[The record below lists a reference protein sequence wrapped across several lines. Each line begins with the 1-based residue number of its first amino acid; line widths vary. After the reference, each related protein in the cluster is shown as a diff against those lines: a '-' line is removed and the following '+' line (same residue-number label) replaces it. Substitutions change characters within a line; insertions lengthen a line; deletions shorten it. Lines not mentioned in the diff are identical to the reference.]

1 MADERLIRALDEQVK
16 VQKEQ
21 SKLQISQIEQLIEQG
36 KGDAAQR
43 VKLLKMQAALQ
54 KDNRTLSGDLGKN
67 ITNMVDGFSTT
78 VDGMINQ
85 TFGPL
90 GGMVTSLTTGF
101 FKRGKEN
108 RDNLAQNQLQNE
120 NSEKLISEL
129 GGVKEAVKSLDKKT
143 PKRDLDKE
151 NAGKQAGEALK
162 KAGFKGVAGAKPVS
176 EGGIVDK
183 VIDGV
188 TTAAGVT
195 GGVGSA
201 AGIKALGGK
210 YKSLATRLTGG
221 VAGKVL
227 SKANPVFAAVLMG
240 KDVFDVA
247 NAVTDDDVKTSVKN
261 EDIGALIGGFIGG
274 AIGIIGGPAGVALG
288 IGLGNMAGEFIGG
301 AMDSP
306 EIVGAINE
314 VKTGLTA
321 ERGKLVAEIDL
332 VNEKLKDKNISAEMK
347 SLYEEQLRQNNAR
360 IKSIDGELESMKVLD
375 EDLEKLK
382 EIDVRASA
390 IAKER
395 SRLKRELEIANE
407 KGDTARIAFL
417 ERSIEITNKEFEKEE
432 AEYAKKA
439 EELRKKAQQTTK
451 ALSEKST
458 SFFDRVATEGG
469 FFGAAAEFFGLGK
482 GLTGE
487 AKIKYDEQQKD
498 KEKTDLDLRIQRTEA
513 QIQKIIERRKEMGYE
528 PNERTAY
535 SYKARLQNLKS
546 ERAALNGLAR
556 GGFIVNQPS
565 YLPGSGIVVGEH
577 GTYGSGLAYG
587 GIADGGPEAVIPLS
601 SPRAGAFIDPMA
613 QSVAGMVMNRLQME
627 RMGGGA
633 GGGGATVV
641 TDARSYETNDNT
653 TVINNPSPIGPM
665 LPNEGRDFVSKVA

>member
-1 MADERLIRALDEQVK
+1 M
-16 VQKEQ
+16 
-21 SKLQISQIEQLIEQG
+21 
-36 KGDAAQR
+36 
-43 VKLLKMQAALQ
+43 
-54 KDNRTLSGDLGKN
+54 
-67 ITNMVDGFSTT
+67 
-78 VDGMINQ
+78 
-85 TFGPL
+85 
-90 GGMVTSLTTGF
+90 
-101 FKRGKEN
+101 
-108 RDNLAQNQLQNE
+108 
-120 NSEKLISEL
+120 
-129 GGVKEAVKSLDKKT
+129 
-143 PKRDLDKE
+143 
-151 NAGKQAGEALK
+151 
-162 KAGFKGVAGAKPVS
+162 
-176 EGGIVDK
+176 
-183 VIDGV
+183 
-188 TTAAGVT
+188 
-195 GGVGSA
+195 
-201 AGIKALGGK
+201 
-210 YKSLATRLTGG
+210 
-221 VAGKVL
+221 GKVL
-227 SKANPVFAAVLMG
+227 SKANPVISAALIG
-240 KDVFDVA
+240 KDVFDIA
-247 NAVTDDDVKTSVKN
+247 NASMDDDVKTAVKN
-261 EDIGALIGGFIGG
+261 EDVAGVIGGVIGA
-274 AIGIIGGPAGVALG
+274 AIGSIIPGFGTVLG
-288 IGLGNMAGEFIGG
+288 AALGNMAGEFIGG

-314 VKTGLTA
+314 VKTGLTV

-587 GIADGGPEAVIPLS
+587 GIADGGPEAVIPLGGVRGQQIM
-601 SPRAGAFIDPMA
+601 SPLA
-613 QSVAGMVMNRLQME
+613 QSIAGSVMNQLAMDRVGLN
-627 RMGGGA
+627 A
-633 GGGGATVV
+633 GGGMGSQNIVDSSSTQIV
-641 TDARSYETNDNT
+641 NNNT
-653 TVINNPSPIGPM
+653 IINPPKPSGPM
-665 LPNEGRDFVSKVA
+665 LPGAGRDTAVSHFRHAA